1 MIGVINV
8 LLVNVS
14 ILVRATKLSV
24 KFGNVKVPLLLMVEI
39 IGFINVLF
47 VNVYVAVL
55 VTIVSEISGN
65 IRTLFDDVLI

>member
-1 MIGVINV
+1 
-8 LLVNVS
+8 
-14 ILVRATKLSV
+14 
-24 KFGNVKVPLLLMVEI
+24 MVEI